1 MKRSCGSWCR
11 AFPGWRYE
19 RRKGTCPL
27 PPRSRRLRE
36 RVGPDP
42 LAELSG
48 RVAVPCAQLPAQG
61 AWLAGRRLMAIDGAG
76 LECAGTAVGREE
88 SSEWAMHFT
97 KYFGTIFLI
106 AGGIGCLV
114 VAIHEVTKL

>member
-1 MKRSCGSWCR
+1 MPSSS
-11 AFPGWRYE
+11 A
-19 RRKGTCPL
+19 
-27 PPRSRRLRE
+27 
-36 RVGPDP
+36 

>member
-1 MKRSCGSWCR
+1 
-11 AFPGWRYE
+11 
-19 RRKGTCPL
+19 
-27 PPRSRRLRE
+27 
-36 RVGPDP
+36 
-42 LAELSG
+42 
-48 RVAVPCAQLPAQG
+48 
-61 AWLAGRRLMAIDGAG
+61 MAIDGAG